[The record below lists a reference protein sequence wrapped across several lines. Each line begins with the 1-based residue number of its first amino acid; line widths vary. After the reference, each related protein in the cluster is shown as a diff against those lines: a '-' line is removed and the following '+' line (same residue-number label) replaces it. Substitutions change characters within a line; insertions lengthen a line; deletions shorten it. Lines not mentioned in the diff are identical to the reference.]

1 MNKKDIPSIIDLVVD
16 GAKAIIIS
24 SQGSFEDYINKR
36 ALELDSYIKLQES
49 EESLTYVAGE
59 VQISID
65 DKEDCFFLLAE
76 FYFKNIN
83 EQWVKKTI
91 KGESLKINWVFTSE
105 FEKLLKDKKK
115 ISFDYER
122 P

>member
-1 MNKKDIPSIIDLVVD
+1 MPSIIDLVID
-16 GAKAIIIS
+16 GAKAIINS

-36 ALELDSYIKLQES
+36 APELDSYIKHQES
-49 EESLTYVAGE
+49 KESLKYVAGE

-65 DKEDCFFLLAE
+65 GKEDCFFMLAE
-76 FYFKNIN
+76 FYFKDKN
-83 EQWVKKTI
+83 EQWIKKTI
-91 KGESLKINWVFTSE
+91 KGESLRINWAFTGE

>member
-16 GAKAIIIS
+16 GAKAIIKS
-24 SQGSFEDYINKR
+24 SQGSFEDYIHKR

-65 DKEDCFFLLAE
+65 DKEYAPLKMLCDEIFGE
-76 FYFKNIN
+76 TNY
-83 EQWVKKTI
+83 EKTDYI
-91 KGESLKINWVFTSE
+91 QVRYPDKTLKSDMKYHKENRRCVDF
-105 FEKLLKDKKK
+105 
-115 ISFDYER
+115 
-122 P
+122 